1 MTDILYNLQ
10 DLKEA
15 LKNDI
20 VFIDESF
27 NFAITSVVFDN
38 REVRGQSLFVARKG
52 ETNDGHNFIKNTLEN
67 TEAVILVQYLPE
79 NVEQNSRIIL
89 VKDTMEAFKNL
100 AIFSR
105 NRLKGNVIGITGS
118 VGKTSTKDMLFKCFS
133 AIGKSFCNQRSFN
146 SYNGVLT
153 TLTNT
158 PKDTEFAIYEMGTGE
173 IGEMEVLKELVR
185 PEIAIILNILSSHIA
200 NFGTE
205 ENIATE
211 KSNIFNKDTKC
222 LVLNKDN
229 KLFDFIKNIADQK
242 GVANIKTFSK
252 DSISNVKLNSY
263 KLENDRANIE
273 YIVDGAKYNCQMNNL
288 DYNIAFNFLAV
299 LSVASYLKV
308 DINKIIESASDYDTT
323 RGRNNIEYIDREING
338 KQVHLALINGSYNA
352 VNPETFISGL
362 RLMNSIFDKNKHN
375 KKVCIWGDMRET
387 GDKTEEFHLSLKQ
400 PLLDSKVDL
409 LLTVG
414 ENMKLLNE
422 SLGNEIKKVHFE
434 NIDDMITGYKDYL
447 EDRDFVFVK
456 SSNGTRTYKLVDD
469 LVSGK

>member
-1 MTDILYNLQ
+1 MVDILYNLQ
-10 DLKEA
+10 DLQEA

-20 VFIDESF
+20 VFIDENF

-38 REVRGQSLFVARKG
+38 REVNGQSLFVARKG

-67 TEAVILVQYLPE
+67 TEAVILAQYLPE
-79 NVEQNSRIIL
+79 GVEQNSRIIL
-89 VKDTMEAFKNL
+89 VKDIMEAFKNL

-133 AIGKSFCNQRSFN
+133 VIGKSSCNQRSFN

-158 PKDTEFAIYEMGTGE
+158 PKDTEFAIYEMGTSE
-173 IGEMEVLKELVR
+173 VGEMEVLRNLVK
-185 PEIAIILNILSSHIA
+185 PEVTIILNILSSHIA

-211 KSNIFNKDTKC
+211 KSNIFDKNTKC
-222 LVLNKDN
+222 VILNTDN
-229 KLFDFIKNIADQK
+229 KMFDFIKNIANQK
-242 GVANIKTFSK
+242 GVKNIKTFSK
-252 DSISNVKLNSY
+252 DSASNVKLNSY
-263 KLENDRANIE
+263 KLENDKANIE
-273 YIVDGAKYNCQMNNL
+273 YIVDEVKYNCQLNNL

-308 DINKIIESASDYDTT
+308 DINKIIEAASDYDTT
-323 RGRNNIEYIDREING
+323 RGRNNIEYVNREING
-338 KQVHLALINGSYNA
+338 KQVHLTLINGSYNA

-400 PLLDSKVDL
+400 PLLDSKADL

-414 ENMKLLNE
+414 ENMRLLNE
-422 SLGNEIKKVHFE
+422 SLGNEIKTVHFE
-434 NIDDMITGYKDYL
+434 NIDDMIAGYKDYL
-447 EDRDFVFVK
+447 EDGDFVFVK
-456 SSNGTRTYKLVDD
+456 SSNGTRTYKLVED
-469 LVSGK
+469 LVSK

>member
-1 MTDILYNLQ
+1 MINILYNLQ

-20 VFIDESF
+20 VFIDENF

-38 REVRGQSLFVARKG
+38 REVKGQSLFVARKG

-67 TEAVILVQYLPE
+67 TEAVILAQYLPE
-79 NVEQNSRIIL
+79 GVKQDSRIIL

-158 PKDTEFAIYEMGTGE
+158 PKDTEFAIYEMGTSE
-173 IGEMEVLKELVR
+173 VGEMKVLRNLVKPEVT
-185 PEIAIILNILSSHIA
+185 IILNILSSHIA

-211 KSNIFNKDTKC
+211 KSNIFNEETKC
-222 LVLNKDN
+222 VILNADN
-229 KLFDFIKNIADQK
+229 KMFDFIKNIADQK
-242 GVANIKTFSK
+242 GVKNVKTFSK
-252 DSISNVKLNSY
+252 DSVSNIKLDSY
-263 KLENDRANIE
+263 KLNNNKANIE
-273 YIVDGAKYNCQMNNL
+273 YIVDEVKYNCQMNNL

-308 DINKIIESASDYDTT
+308 DIDKIIEAASDYDTT
-323 RGRNNIEYIDREING
+323 RGRNNIEYANREING
-338 KQVHLALINGSYNA
+338 KQVHLTLINGSYNA

-362 RLMNSIFDKNKHN
+362 KLMDNIFDKNKHN
-375 KKVCIWGDMRET
+375 RKVCIWGDMRET
-387 GDKTEEFHLSLKQ
+387 GDKTEEFHLSLKR
-400 PLLDSKVDL
+400 PLLDFDIDL

-414 ENMKLLNE
+414 DNMKLLNE

-434 NIDDMITGYKDYL
+434 NIDDMIAGYKNYL
-447 EDRDFVFVK
+447 EDGDFVFVK
-456 SSNGTRTYKLVDD
+456 SSNGTKTYKVVDD
-469 LVSGK
+469 LVEQ